1 MFSTSTTPALSCRRV
16 DAVTSR
22 LARETAIGGYEAAG
36 EAADRIADVYDV
48 IGALIGAR
56 REEIALVESA
66 TRAWDMVF
74 YAVRSGRATASSP
87 GGPSVS
93 NYLAFPQMKARVGIA
108 IDVFGNDA
116 SGQLGLEALES
127 AIGPRTKL
135 IAITHVPTQ
144 GLLVDPAA
152 EVGYIVARHG
162 ILYLLDACQ
171 VGRPTRGRCAADRL
185 PHARGRGPQV
195 SARASRHRFPV
206 RAARHHGEPRTAL
219 HRSSGR
225 LVARHA
231 RPRSICPRAG
241 WTRSSAP
248 GCTTKNTSR
257 TWALRSAS
265 GGLDTL
271 SIRSGGRHGNDGA
284 RR

>member
-1 MFSTSTTPALSCRRV
+1 M
-16 DAVTSR
+16 TSR

-93 NYLAFPQMKARVGIA
+93 NYLAFLQMKARVGIA
-108 IDVFGNDA
+108 IDVFGNGA
-116 SGQLGLEALES
+116 SGPLGLEALES

-144 GLLVDPAA
+144 GGLVDPAA
-152 EVGYIVARHG
+152 EVGYIAARHG

-206 RAARHHGEPRTAL
+206 RAARHHGSLEPPFIDLQGASWLATRARA
-219 HRSSGR
+219 RSARARVGR
-225 LVARHA
+225 A
-231 RPRSICPRAG
+231 RPRRGALPKTRVGRGRFVRPVAG
-241 WTRSSAP
+241 
-248 GCTTKNTSR
+248 
-257 TWALRSAS
+257 
-265 GGLDTL
+265 
-271 SIRSGGRHGNDGA
+271 
-284 RR
+284 

>member
-1 MFSTSTTPALSCRRV
+1 M
-16 DAVTSR
+16 TSR

-36 EAADRIADVYDV
+36 EAADRIADAYDV

-93 NYLAFPQMKARVGIA
+93 NYLAFLQMKARVGIA
-108 IDVFGNDA
+108 IDVFGNGA
-116 SGQLGLEALES
+116 SGPLGLEALES

-135 IAITHVPTQ
+135 IAITHLPTQ
-144 GLLVDPAA
+144 GGLVDPAA
-152 EVGYIVARHG
+152 EVGYIAARHG

-231 RPRSICPRAG
+231 PALDLPARGLDALVRAG
-241 WTRSSAP
+241 V
-248 GCTTKNTSR
+248 
-257 TWALRSAS
+257 
-265 GGLDTL
+265 
-271 SIRSGGRHGNDGA
+271 HY
-284 RR
+284 